1 MSRAALL
8 VVAWGLCS
16 FACGCGSDD
25 VSGKIAVV
33 DLDEIARQM
42 GRDEKLRTALR
53 QKEAELNRRLA
64 DLQRSLNAQ
73 YQQQYGFQSA
83 ESRNR
88 MNAQLGQAQA
98 DARKELA
105 EYKQSLIAEFRSE
118 VAPIAREIA
127 AERGLGVVVPK
138 NDNFLLTF
146 EPGVDITPQVAERLK
161 GSAPETQTVEQI
173 SDAGSETTR
182 Q

>member
-1 MSRAALL
+1 MLL
-8 VVAWGLCS
+8 VLAWGLCTI
-16 FACGCGSDD
+16 AGGCGSDD

-42 GRDEKLRTALR
+42 GRDEKFKAALR
-53 QKEAELNRRLA
+53 EKEAELNNRLA
-64 DLQRSLNAQ
+64 ELQRSLNAQ
-73 YQQQYGFQSA
+73 YQQQAQYGFPST
-83 ESRNR
+83 EFRSR
-88 MNAQLGQAQA
+88 MNARLSQAQA

-105 EYKQSLIAEFRSE
+105 DFKQSLIAEFRGE
-118 VAPIAREIA
+118 VAPVAREIA

-161 GSAPETQTVEQI
+161 NAAPQTVEQI
-173 SDAGSETTR
+173 SDAGSETKR